1 MMKHLFLNVA
11 QLGKGNWWV
20 EIITNQPFCIYYF
33 GPFVSFQE
41 ADVLRPTYV
50 EDLLQEGV
58 GTLQV
63 LVKRCQPTQLTVFDD
78 SEAELPE
85 LEALAGGI

>member
-1 MMKHLFLNVA
+1 MMKRLFLNVA
-11 QLGKGNWWV
+11 QLGKGDWWV

-41 ADVLRPTYV
+41 ADAMRPSYV

-63 LVKRCQPTQLTVFDD
+63 LVKRCQPSQLTVFDD
-78 SEAELPE
+78 GEAELTE
-85 LEALAGGI
+85 LAPVEGSS